1 MVKRPPKP
9 TLEHVWKESI
19 KPALDKLEIELTE
32 RELSICN
39 SFMRWLW
46 DVKARFDGKIT
57 PELIQMVEREVRK
70 LLSDHSDIADKLKL
84 ALTTVAK
91 QFGININV

>member
-19 KPALDKLEIELTE
+19 KPVLDQLGIEFTE

-46 DVKARFDGKIT
+46 DVKARFDGKIV
-57 PELIQMVEREVRK
+57 PELVQMVEREIRR
-70 LLSDHSDIADKLKL
+70 LLSDHSDIADRLKI
-84 ALTTVAK
+84 ALETVAK
-91 QFGININV
+91 QFGITIKV